1 MRLSELIEK
10 EGWSIV
16 EDAGERKILAYGNLY
31 PLVHPFSIHSK
42 LYRTAKNPETKYLH
56 MKAMHDYLWP
66 DTIWHYWTERRF
78 RAHCEGYNYITYA
91 GGAATTKSYD
101 AAKIAL
107 LFWLGNPERR
117 AVIVASTS
125 LESVTSRIWG
135 YITKLIN
142 SAKVAIPYKYTA
154 GNSPKILY
162 PPKKKGKKIKDTIHG
177 MFAVAA
183 KRGDDENVISSWIG
197 RHPDEAIM
205 VILDEATDMPPALA
219 KSIPNLERGVEFFQ
233 CMAIGNSSS
242 IYDLHGALSTPKD
255 GWKSVSPERDVMW
268 PTTQNNGVCLF
279 FSCYESP
286 AIFETDP
293 ERKALLSKFLI
304 TKELIELKLK
314 EYGGASDAFWRFVL
328 GFWRSSSTDS
338 TVISKQFI
346 TDFDIYRKTEWSGRF
361 PLSVVAG
368 LDPAFSTGGDQC
380 ILRLAILGV
389 DVSGQIVLDF
399 KDEQLLFR
407 IPIIADMN
415 KSAEVQIAERVLH
428 LLRQFNC
435 PLSHLAVDATG
446 QGRALAEVI
455 RLTANELKT
464 PIKIYSTKVGSTAVN
479 SFDVLVRSSYDMW
492 FAFRDFIQNG
502 QIRGMDYTA
511 ATQFTTR
518 LIVTKNG
525 RPSLESKIAYK
536 NRMGAIMPSLAKSPD
551 EADSCALV
559 LQSAMIN
566 YGFSPG
572 TRKSIVVDNTFVNE
586 KMTAFREI
594 QKVKAQ
600 EEKKQVHQLVPTFSE
615 GNMFGMGA
623 VKRPFN

>member
-1 MRLSELIEK
+1 
-10 EGWSIV
+10 
-16 EDAGERKILAYGNLY
+16 
-31 PLVHPFSIHSK
+31 
-42 LYRTAKNPETKYLH
+42 

-78 RAHCEGYNYITYA
+78 RAHCEGYSYITYA

-107 LFWLGNPERR
+107 LFWLGNPEKR

-135 YITKLIN
+135 YITKLVN
-142 SAKVAIPYKYTA
+142 SAQVNIAFKYTG
-154 GNSPKILY
+154 GNTPKILY
-162 PPKKKGKKIKDTIHG
+162 PAKKDGRVKKIKDTIHG

-197 RHPDEAIM
+197 RHPDEGIM

-233 CMAIGNSSS
+233 CMAIGNSNS

-255 GWKSVSPERDVMW
+255 GWKSVSPEKDVMW

-286 AIFETDP
+286 AIFESDP
-293 ERKALLSKFLI
+293 VIKEKLSKFLI
-304 TKELIELKLK
+304 TRDLIDKKLK
-314 EYGGASDAFWRFVL
+314 EYGGSSDSFWRFVL
-328 GFWRSSSTDS
+328 GFWRSSSTDD

-346 TDFDIYRKTEWSGRF
+346 TDFDIYKKTEWSGRY

-368 LDPAFSTGGDQC
+368 LDPSFSTGGDQC
-380 ILRLAILGV
+380 ILRLGILGV
-389 DVSGQIVLDF
+389 DINGQIVLDF
-399 KDEQLLFR
+399 KDESLLFK
-407 IPIIADMN
+407 IPIIANMD
-415 KSAEVQIAERVLH
+415 KSAEVQIAERVLII
-428 LLRQFNC
+428 LRQFNC
-435 PLSHLAVDATG
+435 PLTNLAVDATG

-455 RLTANELKT
+455 KLTAGELKP
-464 PIKIYSTKVGSTAVN
+464 PIKIYSTKIGSTQVN
-479 SFDVLVRSSYDMW
+479 SFDVVVRSSYDMW

-511 ATQFTTR
+511 ANQLTTR
-518 LIVTKNG
+518 LVKSKG
-525 RPSLESKIAYK
+525 GKPYLESKQEYK
-536 NRMGAIMPSLAKSPD
+536 NRMGSIMPSLAKSPD

-566 YGFSPG
+566 YGFQPG
-572 TRKSIVVDNTFVNE
+572 TRRAIQVDNSFINE
-586 KMTAFREI
+586 KMTAFREMRKAKTQAE
-594 QKVKAQ
+594 QKTASS
-600 EEKKQVHQLVPTFSE
+600 LVATFADS
-615 GNMFGMGA
+615 NMFGMGA
-623 VKRPFN
+623 VKRPYN